1 MTKYVSSLFNFFSR
15 LHRILRNLC
24 YHAPTREW
32 VIKSL
37 LSILEKSN
45 DKQSLSETSS
55 SACSA
60 GAMLQNEMP
69 IPAKIRKNKSSTFST
84 DLAAAAA
91 SKSEQPQ
98 KSAPSWLTISM
109 DAALGFRANVFQV
122 TRVHGVVGKF

>member
-1 MTKYVSSLFNFFSR
+1 
-15 LHRILRNLC
+15 
-24 YHAPTREW
+24 
-32 VIKSL
+32 
-37 LSILEKSN
+37 
-45 DKQSLSETSS
+45 
-55 SACSA
+55 
-60 GAMLQNEMP
+60 MLQNEMP

-122 TRVHGVVGKF
+122 TRVLGMKSYENINELTKYVFSVLIAFKEKQIVKNVVSFTSYRLLFTLMCRIKVHIF

>member
-1 MTKYVSSLFNFFSR
+1 
-15 LHRILRNLC
+15 
-24 YHAPTREW
+24 
-32 VIKSL
+32 
-37 LSILEKSN
+37 
-45 DKQSLSETSS
+45 
-55 SACSA
+55 
-60 GAMLQNEMP
+60 MLQNEMP

-122 TRVHGVVGKF
+122 TRVLGKYNLEI

>member
-1 MTKYVSSLFNFFSR
+1 M
-15 LHRILRNLC
+15 H
-24 YHAPTREW
+24 
-32 VIKSL
+32 
-37 LSILEKSN
+37 
-45 DKQSLSETSS
+45 
-55 SACSA
+55 
-60 GAMLQNEMP
+60 QNEMP

-122 TRVHGVVGKF
+122 TRVLGKYNLEI

>member
-1 MTKYVSSLFNFFSR
+1 
-15 LHRILRNLC
+15 
-24 YHAPTREW
+24 
-32 VIKSL
+32 
-37 LSILEKSN
+37 
-45 DKQSLSETSS
+45 
-55 SACSA
+55 
-60 GAMLQNEMP
+60 MLQNEIQP

-122 TRVHGVVGKF
+122 TRVHGVVGEQIKIFGRCGTQ

>member
-1 MTKYVSSLFNFFSR
+1 
-15 LHRILRNLC
+15 
-24 YHAPTREW
+24 
-32 VIKSL
+32 
-37 LSILEKSN
+37 
-45 DKQSLSETSS
+45 
-55 SACSA
+55 
-60 GAMLQNEMP
+60 MLQNEMP

-122 TRVHGVVGKF
+122 TRVLGKLEKILKVSLDSIPSPSVKIQIIGGKVHLR